1 MKSIEAFAT
10 GLPSDVFSTT
20 FSADGLAWVQV
31 VGGAEVDDFD
41 VFWLEEL
48 QAASTKTGAVSRA
61 AAAVVRFNMNTL
73 IPGTT
78 SV

>member
-1 MKSIEAFAT
+1 MKSIEALAT

-31 VGGAEVDDFD
+31 VGGADVDGFEP
-41 VFWLEEL
+41 FWLEL

-61 AAAVVRFNMNTL
+61 AAAVARFNMDTL